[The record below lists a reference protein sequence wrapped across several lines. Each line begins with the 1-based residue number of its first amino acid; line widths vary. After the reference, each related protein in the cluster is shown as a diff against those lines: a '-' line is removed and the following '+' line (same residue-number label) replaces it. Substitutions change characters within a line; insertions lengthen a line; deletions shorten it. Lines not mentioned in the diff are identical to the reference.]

1 MSNLLQVSGLSIEAV
16 NAAGALRRV
25 VEGISFSIES
35 GRILALVGESGSG
48 KSLTALSLLGLLP
61 SGVRVAEGSIKLR
74 GRELLG
80 MSHHQW
86 RTIRGCDVG
95 MIFQEPMTA
104 LNPVFSIGEQV
115 AEVLRHHG
123 RLDRRNAR
131 REAVDLLERVAIPEP
146 GRCARSYPHE
156 LSGGMRQRVV
166 AAMAIAANP
175 SILVADEPTTAL
187 DIGSQNAILDLIEG
201 FARADGL
208 GVLLISHDLA
218 LVEERADH
226 VCVLYQGHV
235 CETGPVEAVT
245 GDPRHPYTRGLL
257 SCTPRLSS
265 RSRTL
270 PTIEEVVE
278 DPSSECVDTDA
289 GRFRAWWPG
298 LPGGYQLESIGPERL
313 VGVRQG
319 S

>member
-1 MSNLLQVSGLSIEAV
+1 MSDLLQVSGLSIEAV
-16 NAAGALRRV
+16 NAAGAVRRI

-61 SGVRVAEGSIKLR
+61 PGVRVAEGSIKLR
-74 GRELLG
+74 GRELLE

-86 RTIRGCDVG
+86 RTIRGCEVG

-115 AEVLRHHG
+115 AEVLRHHR
-123 RLDRRNAR
+123 RLDRRNAK

-175 SILVADEPTTAL
+175 SLLVADEPTTAL

-208 GVLLISHDLA
+208 GVLLISHDLT

-235 CETGPVEAVT
+235 CEMGPVEAVT

-257 SCTPRLSS
+257 SCTPRLSGQ
-265 RSRTL
+265 SRTL

-298 LPGGYQLESIGPERL
+298 LSGGYQLESIGPERL

>member
-1 MSNLLQVSGLSIEAV
+1 MSNLLQVSGLSIDAV
-16 NAAGALRRV
+16 NAIGTSRRV

-35 GRILALVGESGSG
+35 GSILALVGESGSG

-61 SGVRVAEGSIKLR
+61 SGVGVAEGSIKLQ
-74 GRELLG
+74 GRELLE

-86 RTIRGCDVG
+86 RAIRGCEVG

-115 AEVLRHHG
+115 AEVLRHH
-123 RLDRRNAR
+123 RRFDRRNAR

-166 AAMAIAANP
+166 AAMAIAAKP
-175 SILVADEPTTAL
+175 SLLVADEPTTAL

-226 VCVLYQGHV
+226 VCVLYEGHV
-235 CETGPVEAVT
+235 CETGPVEVVT
-245 GDPRHPYTRGLL
+245 RDPRHPYTRGLL
-257 SCTPRLSS
+257 ACTPRLSGS
-265 RSRTL
+265 SRTL
-270 PTIEEVVE
+270 PTIEDVVE
-278 DPSSECVDTDA
+278 NPSSESIDTDA
-289 GRFRAWWPG
+289 GRFQAWWPG
-298 LPGGYQLESIGPERL
+298 LPGGHQMEAIGPERL
-313 VGVRQG
+313 VGVRQEG
-319 S
+319 